1 MAVAADIEDAEAE
14 EAVGEIRLVI
24 QSTRASIITV
34 AGFMDEYMN
43 GTFRFGANPTLGESV
58 NCANSEKCSRFHPS
72 NKWPKRR

>member
-1 MAVAADIEDAEAE
+1 MAVAVDIEDAEAE

-43 GTFRFGANPTLGESV
+43 GTFRFGANPST
-58 NCANSEKCSRFHPS
+58 R
-72 NKWPKRR
+72 

>member
-1 MAVAADIEDAEAE
+1 MAVAADVEDAEAE

-43 GTFRFGANPTLGESV
+43 GTFSIWRQSDT
-58 NCANSEKCSRFHPS
+58 R
-72 NKWPKRR
+72 